1 MAEKNQIFV
10 WFGENDWA
18 ISKQILK
25 WIEVFNSKY
34 GDFNIL
40 KIDFEEP
47 GQKNK
52 LEETLK
58 NAMQVDSLFG
68 QNKLIILK
76 NVFTKKLEKNIETLI
91 LESLEKLPETFFVIF
106 SQRGNIDKR
115 SKLFKK
121 LNSLKNSEV
130 KSFDAPKGYL
140 INDWIRKQVQQAG
153 AQISNYA
160 IDRLIVL
167 VGNDLWQLE
176 TEIQKLSNY
185 CQGREIS
192 DKDVDELVKGKFND
206 NIFQFVD
213 ALAAK
218 NKAQSAKLL
227 SDQLGSGANQFYL
240 LTMISRQFRNILMVK
255 DLKENNTVSSP
266 EFAAQ
271 KLKLH
276 PFVAKK
282 TWQQAD
288 SFKKRELEII
298 YKRLLAIEKKFKSS
312 SWSPQLLFDLFVIG
326 L

>member
-1 MAEKNQIFV
+1 MPEKKQIFV

-25 WIEVFNSKY
+25 WIDVFNSKY

-47 GQKNK
+47 GQKGR
-52 LEETLK
+52 LEQTLK

-76 NVFTKKLEKNIETLI
+76 NVFSKKLDKNIEALI
-91 LESLEKLPETFFVIF
+91 ISSLEKLPPTFFVIF
-106 SQRGNIDKR
+106 SQKGEIDKR
-115 SKLFKK
+115 SKLYKFLDK
-121 LNSLKNSEV
+121 LDRAEV
-130 KSFDAPKGYL
+130 KSFDSPRGYQL
-140 INDWIRKQVQQAG
+140 TDWIRKQAELGG
-153 AQISNYA
+153 AKISRPA
-160 IDRLIVL
+160 VERLSVL

-176 TEIQKLSNY
+176 TEIYKLANY
-185 CQGREIS
+185 CQGREIA

-206 NIFQFVD
+206 DIFQFVD
-213 ALAAK
+213 ALSAK
-218 NKAQSAKLL
+218 NRALGARLL
-227 SDQLGSGANQFYL
+227 SDQLQSGANQFYL
-240 LTMISRQFRNILMVK
+240 LTMITRQFRNIIMVK
-255 DLKENNTVSSP
+255 DLKNSGRVSSP
-266 EFAAQ
+266 EFAARQ
-271 KLKLH
+271 LKMH

-288 SFKKRELEII
+288 RFSFDELKKI
-298 YKRLLAIEKKFKSS
+298 YERLLAIEKKFKSS